1 MLLLLIVSLLGQA
14 GEVGVHWETPEPGA
28 STWVQAIWTWGEYR
42 LTVHGE
48 GGLLPWGFRRGGVR
62 LSWDSPRFSLSPE
75 ATLFGTGRVDLF
87 LSGLGKWNMSFQE
100 LSLSVQ
106 AGAKTGWAAVNL
118 APTRIL
124 ATWVLARLERGGFF
138 LEFSGDGPSPWQL
151 RFRGGVGPISLNLGP
166 TISLVITGQGEN
178 QNVSSQLQF
187 GPTVFQAHSFRWTDQ
202 VRELGVSLDTSG
214 RAWIQASSTQGDW
227 TVSAFC
233 LFSHAHPRQMVLEV
247 RQKF

>member
-87 LSGLGKWNMSFQE
+87 LSGSGKWNMSFQE
-100 LSLSVQ
+100 LSLKAS
-106 AGAKTGWAAVNL
+106 KL
-118 APTRIL
+118 
-124 ATWVLARLERGGFF
+124 
-138 LEFSGDGPSPWQL
+138 GPKPVGLQL
-151 RFRGGVGPISLNLGP
+151 ISLPPEFLQPGFL
-166 TISLVITGQGEN
+166 LVWKEGAFSW
-178 QNVSSQLQF
+178 SSAGMDPLP
-187 GPTVFQAHSFRWTDQ
+187 GSSVFA
-202 VRELGVSLDTSG
+202 EGL
-214 RAWIQASSTQGDW
+214 A
-227 TVSAFC
+227 
-233 LFSHAHPRQMVLEV
+233 LFP
-247 RQKF
+247 